1 MDSALIEAALGL
13 ALIYLILSLSVTS
26 VNEVIQSLVDTRS
39 KTLMARLRQ
48 MLDDEDHA
56 EEQPAGLWR
65 SIGAISNNLVLLLR
79 WVLWQIPAP
88 SKQSDPDGLFQKV
101 ANDPLIKS
109 LSGSGS
115 PSYIPSD
122 IFGKV
127 VTEKFHAV
135 TAKAS
140 HLNDQLQQG
149 LITLEQ
155 HRARLD
161 DYIEALVPSANNQNY
176 IKSMIANAE
185 GVGHDLI
192 KNVERNIAGH
202 FDDVMDRLSGVYAK
216 RMKWFSFWISMI
228 FVVAV
233 NADSINIFNTLMSDD
248 ELRKQLVISAE
259 AQTKLS
265 TDIADTNNKIAEEE
279 AKTEA
284 GQNKEA
290 LEKLKVE
297 QAKLTKQKT
306 LILKD
311 ASSQLPIGW
320 ECPTDPALVA
330 LSANFICYNGPT
342 VFDHVQVFL
351 KQLLGWV
358 ISGLAVSLG
367 APFWFGMLQRLV
379 NIRAV
384 GVKPKRS
391 GDDTPTHNKHTI

>member
-149 LITLEQ
+149 VITLEQ

-192 KNVERNIAGH
+192 KDVEKNIAGH

-265 TDIADTNNKIAEEE
+265 TDLADTNNKIAEEE

-284 GQNKEA
+284 NQNKEA
-290 LEKLKVE
+290 LEKLKAE

-330 LSANFICYNGPT
+330 LSANFVCYQGPA
-342 VFDHVQVFL
+342 FDHVQVFL

-384 GVKPKRS
+384 GVEPKRS
-391 GDDTPTHNKHTI
+391 GEDTPTHNKHTM

>member
-149 LITLEQ
+149 VITLEQ

-192 KNVERNIAGH
+192 KDVEKNIAGH

-265 TDIADTNNKIAEEE
+265 TDLADTNNKIAEEE

-284 GQNKEA
+284 NQNKEA
-290 LEKLKVE
+290 LEKLKAE

-330 LSANFICYNGPT
+330 LSANFVCYQGPA
-342 VFDHVQVFL
+342 FDHVQVFL

-391 GDDTPTHNKHTI
+391 GEDTPTHNKHTM